1 MRSQAVLVVE
11 DEAAVALELGL
22 LLQSL
27 GYRVLGPAFTVQAAL
42 KMIEAEQP
50 DAALLDVN
58 VAGELVTSVATALK
72 ARNVPFGLVTASADV
87 LEPELRSAPVVLKP
101 ILDGDEIGRLLE
113 AVLPPN

>member
-22 LLQSL
+22 LLQSF
-27 GYRVLGPAFTVQAAL
+27 GYRVLGPAFVQDAL

-72 ARNVPFGLVTASADV
+72 ARNVPFGLVI
-87 LEPELRSAPVVLKP
+87 LRSTDV
-101 ILDGDEIGRLLE
+101 
-113 AVLPPN
+113 